1 MNSKYIRWAV
11 VGGIILIIFLWIRG
25 SYNGLVKGDVTVQT
39 AWSNVE
45 TQYQRRY
52 DLIENLAKT
61 VLKAAKTEDKI
72 LKDVI
77 EARAQATSVKIDASS
92 LTEENMAKFE
102 AAQAKAS
109 QSLNSSLSRLMVVS
123 EQYPDL
129 KSVPQFAKLNDE
141 ISGTENRIGTAR
153 TDFNQAVMNYNL
165 SVRSFPSNIFAN
177 LFGFQQKAAFKA
189 TEGSDKAPDLD
200 KIYDKE

>member
-1 MNSKYIRWAV
+1 M
-11 VGGIILIIFLWIRG
+11 
-25 SYNGLVKGDVTVQT
+25 
-39 AWSNVE
+39 
-45 TQYQRRY
+45 
-52 DLIENLAKT
+52 IENLAKT

-141 ISGTENRIGTAR
+141 IAGTENRIGTAR
-153 TDFNQAVMNYNL
+153 TDFNQAIMNYNL

-200 KIYDKE
+200 KVYDKE

>member
-11 VGGIILIIFLWIRG
+11 IGGIILIVFLLIRG

-61 VLKAAKTEDKI
+61 VLKAAKTEGKI

-123 EQYPDL
+123 EQYPNL
-129 KSVPQFAKLNDE
+129 TSVPQFAKLEDE
-141 ISGTENRIGTAR
+141 IAGTENRIGTAR
-153 TDFNQAVMNYNL
+153 TDFNQAIMNYNL
-165 SVRSFPSNIFAN
+165 RVRSFPSNIFAN
-177 LFGFQQKAAFKA
+177 LFGFQTKAAFKA

-200 KIYDKE
+200 KVYDKE

>member
-11 VGGIILIIFLWIRG
+11 IGGVILIVFLWIRG
-25 SYNGLVKGDVTVQT
+25 SYNGLVREDVTVQT

-45 TQYQRRY
+45 TQYQRRI
-52 DLIENLAKT
+52 DLIGPLAKT
-61 VLKAAKTEDKI
+61 AIKAAKTEDKI

-102 AAQAKAS
+102 AAQSNFKG
-109 QSLNSSLSRLMVVS
+109 SLNRLMAVA
-123 EQYPDL
+123 EQYPNL
-129 KSVPQFAKLNDE
+129 MSINQFAKLQDE
-141 ISGTENRIGTAR
+141 IAGTENRIGTAR

-177 LFGFQQKAAFKA
+177 MFGFQQKAAFKA
-189 TEGSDKAPDLD
+189 TEGSEKAPDLD
-200 KIYDKE
+200 KVYDKE